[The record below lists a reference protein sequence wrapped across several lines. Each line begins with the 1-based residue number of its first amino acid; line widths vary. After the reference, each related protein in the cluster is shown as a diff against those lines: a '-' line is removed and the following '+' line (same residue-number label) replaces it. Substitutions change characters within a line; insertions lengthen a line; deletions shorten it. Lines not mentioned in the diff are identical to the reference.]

1 MRYVLDTNIIL
12 HYLRKSDLALRVDE
26 QFGPISPENEPFVPV
41 VVKGELESLSIQN
54 RWGEQRMERVEAF
67 VNQLITADI
76 NSEDVI
82 VRYAEIDAFSQGRLP
97 GRTLGTTSRNMGKND
112 LWIASIAS
120 VLNATLLTTDADF
133 DHLSGIFLKV
143 RRISV

>member
-12 HYLRKSDLALRVDE
+12 HYLRKSDLARRVDE
-26 QFGPISPENEPFVPV
+26 QFAPTTPENEPFVPV
-41 VVKGELESLSIQN
+41 VVKGEIESLSIQN
-54 RWGEQRMERVEAF
+54 KWGEQRMERVEAF

-97 GRTLGTTSRNMGKND
+97 SKTLGTTSRNMGKMT
-112 LWIASIAS
+112 SG
-120 VLNATLLTTDADF
+120 LLPLLLF
-133 DHLSGIFLKV
+133 
-143 RRISV
+143 